1 LAKVLVVDDDATILA
16 SLCEWLEAVDKY
28 IVEAIDNAEEARFR
42 LKTYQYDAVVLDWE
56 LAGESGVEVCKEFR
70 DNGGTTPVLMLTG
83 KGSTDDKI
91 IGLDAGCD
99 DYLVKPF
106 EPAELSARLRA
117 LLRRPA
123 EKYTKVI
130 KLGTLEVTP
139 SARTAS
145 KSGKKLEFSARELD
159 ILIFLAKAPDTF
171 FTASQIMDA
180 VWSAESET
188 SPDSVKVHV
197 HRIRAG
203 LSFDDAP
210 PYLVSQRNL
219 GYALKLERK

>member
-1 LAKVLVVDDDATILA
+1 MVDDDATILA
-16 SLCEWLEAVDKY
+16 SLGEWLEAVDKY
-28 IVEAIDNAEEARFR
+28 IVEAVDNAEEARFR
-42 LKTYQYDAVVLDWE
+42 LKTYQYDAIVLDWE

-123 EKYTKVI
+123 EKYAKVI
-130 KLGTLEVTP
+130 KLGALEVTP

-203 LSFDDAP
+203 LSFDGAP